1 MELQA
6 IEKTLYQILPER
18 TVREMVE
25 QYNGDPFAAL
35 FTADE
40 SEWLQ
45 VKGFGVAG
53 LRKLQALKNII
64 NGYQEKRTRE
74 MVDASSPESVYNALI
89 GMQYL
94 QCEQFKAMFLNVK
107 NKIIKIVTLS
117 SGGLTSS
124 TAEQRALFREAI
136 KANAAS
142 IILAHNHPSGDPT
155 ESPDDVRMTRIM
167 QKAGEIMGI
176 PVLDHIIIGKGK
188 YTSMME
194 KGII

>member
-6 IEKTLYQILPER
+6 IEKTLYNLLPAQS
-18 TVREMVE
+18 VREMVE

-40 SEWLQ
+40 SEWMS
-45 VKGFGVAG
+45 VKGFGAVG

-74 MVDASSPESVYNALI
+74 MVDASSPENVYNALL

-94 QCEQFKAMFLNVK
+94 QCEQFKAVFLNVK
-107 NKIIKIVTLS
+107 NKVIKIVTLS

-136 KANAAS
+136 KANAAG

-155 ESPDDVRMTRIM
+155 ESADDVRVTRIM
-167 QKAGEIMGI
+167 KKAGEVMGI

-188 YTSMME
+188 YTSMLE